1 MKFIAFYFSFI
12 STIGTFAFAQSM
24 GLQDIPTDKETTIRI
39 QKGAEENKYEIT
51 TGTDVIE
58 GEAAPLLKEARA
70 NWKAACTDWKKELKE
85 LNKENQVISLSCGTM
100 KCSTTAMETT
110 CTSEGKNKIRV
121 KVK

>member
-24 GLQDIPTDKETTIRI
+24 GLKDIPTDKETTIRI